1 MHSISSFSL
10 CDHST
15 HLFDHPLCQDQSL
28 LKKIANVVFH
38 ILTVCIPLLIYRIV
52 SCCSKPQKEEEHKH
66 SHSNSSCCSPKPEP
80 KQSQSSCCSPK
91 QEEQSG
97 CCSAPKKDQQGKK
110 IHRQMTIEEILGMFP
125 YKAQRLSQE
134 ITNAGLHCVGCH
146 AAVWETLEGGMLGHG
161 KSQTQIDELVV
172 RLNNLLDEKV
182 DLSSIAITP
191 RGASKFIEILSE
203 EGKQGY
209 GMRFAEE
216 MAGCNGFEY
225 VLDFSEKAD
234 KDDQVFTSSGIEIHV
249 KKAMVPRLL
258 GSEID
263 YVEGL
268 RGSGFKV
275 SNPNVQSSCGCG
287 TSHNY

>member
-1 MHSISSFSL
+1 M
-10 CDHST
+10 
-15 HLFDHPLCQDQSL
+15 
-28 LKKIANVVFH
+28 
-38 ILTVCIPLLIYRIV
+38 
-52 SCCSKPQKEEEHKH
+52 SCCSPHKKQDDEHKNSQTSCCAPKREQKENER
-66 SHSNSSCCSPKPEP
+66 SHSSCCSPKREEQD
-80 KQSQSSCCSPK
+80 QSQSSCCS
-91 QEEQSG
+91 
-97 CCSAPKKDQQGKK
+97 APQKKGKK
-110 IHRQMTIEEILGMFP
+110 ITRQMTIEEILGMFP

-146 AAVWETLEGGMLGHG
+146 AAVWETLEAGMYTHG
-161 KSQTQIDELVV
+161 KNEAQIEELTK
-172 RLNNLLDEKV
+172 RLNQLLEEEV
-182 DLSSIAITP
+182 DMASIRITP
-191 RGASKFIEILSE
+191 RAATKFLEILSE
-203 EGKQGY
+203 EGKQGW

-234 KDDQVFTSSGIEIHV
+234 SDDKIFESNGIEIHV
-249 KKAMVPRLL
+249 KKAMISRLL

-275 SNPNVQSSCGCG
+275 SNPNVRSSCGCG

>member
-1 MHSISSFSL
+1 M
-10 CDHST
+10 
-15 HLFDHPLCQDQSL
+15 
-28 LKKIANVVFH
+28 
-38 ILTVCIPLLIYRIV
+38 
-52 SCCSKPQKEEEHKH
+52 SCCSKPHREKEEPKH
-66 SHSNSSCCSPKPEP
+66 NHSGSGCCSPKPEP
-80 KQSQSSCCSPK
+80 KQSSSCCSPK
-91 QEEQSG
+91 EEQSHHHHSHSDHQHGGG
-97 CCSAPKKDQQGKK
+97 CCSPKKEQKNTK

-125 YKAQRLSQE
+125 HKAQKLSQE
-134 ITNAGLHCVGCH
+134 ITNAGLHCIGCH

-161 KSQTQIDELVV
+161 KTQPQIDELVN
-172 RLNNLLDEKV
+172 RLNNLLEEKV
-182 DLSSIAITP
+182 DVSSITITK
-191 RGASKFIEILSE
+191 RAADKFLEILSE
-203 EGKQGY
+203 EGKQGW

-234 KDDQVFTSSGIEIHV
+234 KDDQPFTSNGIEIHV

-268 RGSGFKV
+268 RGTGFKV
-275 SNPNVQSSCGCG
+275 SNPNVRSSCGCG